1 MKIVNFVFI
10 KILRFYRRWISP
22 LKSPTCRYYPSC
34 SSYSLTLFRL
44 TSPMYALFFS
54 IIRVLKC
61 NPLFKGG
68 YDYPSLEVRIIPR
81 FGAPIKVLYWIIP
94 CRDLSFHL
102 LPLKQIRFKAYII
115 FKEV

>member
-1 MKIVNFVFI
+1 MKIINFVFI
-10 KILRFYRRWISP
+10 QMLRFYRWWISP

-61 NPLFKGG
+61 NPLFQGG
-68 YDYPSLEVRIIPR
+68 YDYPSLWVKISPV
-81 FGAPIKVLYWIIP
+81 FAAPKECLYWIIP
-94 CRDLSFHL
+94 CKMMDFPILRQ
-102 LPLKQIRFKAYII
+102 KQMHFKAYII